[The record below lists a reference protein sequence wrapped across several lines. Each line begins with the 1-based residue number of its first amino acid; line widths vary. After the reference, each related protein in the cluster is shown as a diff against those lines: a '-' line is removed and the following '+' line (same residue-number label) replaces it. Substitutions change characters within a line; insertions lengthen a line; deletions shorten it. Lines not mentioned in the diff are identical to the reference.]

1 MVRVQPVHF
10 QGTIE
15 ATWRPM
21 LEKLKDR
28 DILMPVEREMSTSQT
43 ELQV

>member
-1 MVRVQPVHF
+1 MVRVQSAHF

-28 DILMPVEREMSTSQT
+28 DILMPVERQTLTSQT
-43 ELQV
+43 ALQI